1 MPKTPE
7 FIFIDRFT
15 GFALDS
21 ATAMLS
27 GEVFVTGE
35 GTITRNPSGTFAIQP
50 GHFGYAGDPN
60 NDGNLEDPPI
70 FPPQFEPPEGAEDN
84 VEKED
89 VNGSA
94 IIYPEGGGAKSDVP
108 MCMLDSVRSCLFQ
121 GSFDDSCSMNKIM
134 LHGLSG
140 GILLD
145 SYSNDPA
152 TSIMWPAV
160 RGDECGTPTDR
171 IMDIGDSDFKFNQIN
186 GHTVKAYGT
195 ALEEGFISDHFQHDP
210 DGPALTNLVIVGK
223 SCGLKFHATNNSI
236 IPTGAN
242 TRSNT
247 DNLVFLG
254 TSTVRFKMVYSYDYY
269 IGMANLTNFN
279 SAHTSLITALNEL
292 SGRLTAGGL

>member
-7 FIFIDRFT
+7 FIFVDRFT

-21 ATAMLS
+21 ATGMLS

-35 GTITRNPSGTFAIQP
+35 GTITRNPSGTYVIQP
-50 GHFGYAGDPN
+50 GHFGYTGDPN
-60 NDGNLEDPPI
+60 NDGNLEDPPV

-89 VNGSA
+89 VNAST

-134 LHGLSG
+134 LHGLNG

-145 SYSNDPA
+145 QYSNAPA

-186 GHTVKAYGT
+186 AHTVKAYGT
-195 ALEEGFISDHFQHDP
+195 ALTTGFVSDHFQYDP
-210 DGPALTNLVIVGK
+210 DGGAATNMVIVGK
-223 SCGLKFHATNNSI
+223 SGGLKFHASSQAI
-236 IPTGAN
+236 VPTGAN
-242 TRSNT
+242 TRSNA
-247 DNLVFLG
+247 DNFVDLG
-254 TSTVRFKMVYSYDYY
+254 TSQHKFKRIHAYQFMYTPAD
-269 IGMANLTNFN
+269 ANNWSN
-279 SAHTSLITALNEL
+279 SGAPTHIAQALDRIAAAL
-292 SGRLTAGGL
+292 GPI